1 VDDTVLVLL
10 NFSDTGWIVIFT
22 RTNRGNAV

>member
-10 NFSDTGWIVIFT
+10 IFSDAGWIVIFT